1 MAVVLAGPTLVLGWY
16 LASHAQTSP
25 SGGFQGG
32 VVLATAFILIYL
44 SGQFLAFERFSPVDV
59 TDAVE
64 AVGAGGFAGIGLA
77 AVVMGLPY
85 LSNFLGLGRTPG
97 AVSSSGTIA
106 LISFFVGMEVAA
118 AFVLLVSELLDQTL
132 LVAERLMQVFPFV
145 VVVWILA
152 VGLYGMVTSRHLMH
166 LIMCLIVV
174 QSSTYVLLLG
184 VGYKT
189 GAVAPYFYDI
199 PVHTPAVDPV
209 VQALALTDVVV
220 EAAVTAL
227 LLAFAIQAHKRFG
240 TLDPH
245 ELVQLK
251 G

>member
-1 MAVVLAGPTLVLGWY
+1 
-16 LASHAQTSP
+16 
-25 SGGFQGG
+25 
-32 VVLATAFILIYL
+32 
-44 SGQFLAFERFSPVDV
+44 
-59 TDAVE
+59 
-64 AVGAGGFAGIGLA
+64 
-77 AVVMGLPY
+77 
-85 LSNFLGLGRTPG
+85 
-97 AVSSSGTIA
+97 
-106 LISFFVGMEVAA
+106 
-118 AFVLLVSELLDQTL
+118 
-132 LVAERLMQVFPFV
+132 MQVFPFV

-184 VGYKT
+184 VGYKA
-189 GAVAPYFYDI
+189 GAVAPYFYDV

-227 LLAFAIQAHKRFG
+227 LLAIAIQAHKRFG
-240 TLDPH
+240 TLDPQ
-245 ELVQLK
+245 ELASLK